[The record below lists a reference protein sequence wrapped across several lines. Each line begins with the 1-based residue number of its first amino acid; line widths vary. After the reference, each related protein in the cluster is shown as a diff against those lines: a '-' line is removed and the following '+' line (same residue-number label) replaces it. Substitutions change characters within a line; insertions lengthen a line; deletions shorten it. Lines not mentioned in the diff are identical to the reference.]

1 MTSGGQV
8 PRVRGSVEKA
18 NSQFENTTVGN
29 IETLEETSG
38 AGSSYKNNRIS
49 YPGRSQDKYD
59 SANKKKSNESEGNT
73 NPGANY
79 NMEDSMYILYAVLKR
94 GLMKLR

>member
-38 AGSSYKNNRIS
+38 AGSSSKNNRIS
-49 YPGRSQDKYD
+49 YPGRSQDKYE
-59 SANKKKSNESEGNT
+59 STNKNKSNESEGNT

-79 NMEDSMYILYAVLKR
+79 NMEDSMYIFFAVLKR

>member
-1 MTSGGQV
+1 MKRLTVSL
-8 PRVRGSVEKA
+8 K
-18 NSQFENTTVGN
+18 NTTVGN

-73 NPGANY
+73 NPGAIY